1 MHAALVE
8 EIYLAQR
15 ERDQAVMAR
24 LRLANEERDE
34 ALLRAKR
41 LQQAAAEYVQ
51 YHTYTL
57 THTHSNTHTHRAQH
71 PTTLLLSLCQLHTS
85 GSFVWRIW
93 PYRTFLVNNIS
104 GLFLS
109 LSDTLSLFLHC
120 LVRLCQFIFPC
131 LPLSLRESE
140 QADTAAAKF
149 PTGKNVYLKYKYK
162 FTYI

>member
-57 THTHSNTHTHRAQH
+57 THTRTHTHTEH
-71 PTTLLLSLCQLHTS
+71 STPLHSYCLSVSYTPVDHLCEGS
-85 GSFVWRIW
+85 GHIEHF
-93 PYRTFLVNNIS
+93 
-104 GLFLS
+104 
-109 LSDTLSLFLHC
+109 
-120 LVRLCQFIFPC
+120 
-131 LPLSLRESE
+131 
-140 QADTAAAKF
+140 
-149 PTGKNVYLKYKYK
+149 
-162 FTYI
+162 